1 MAEKIILNIPLEVLV
16 LRETANFCNRLA
28 SALSDVKTPTKEEV
42 VEKFKVPAPAEV
54 PAPPVV
60 AAVAPPVIVPAP
72 VEAPAPV
79 VPPAAVELDI
89 NGRAWDERI
98 HASTKSKYQAGGW
111 KIKRGVSPE
120 LVKQVEM
127 ELLSGM
133 LPPAPP
139 ATGMTY
145 AELLSAITANGIPNE
160 EVLDVLA
167 EFEISSLALLAAKP
181 DMIPAFAEKLLNGE

>member
-28 SALSDVKTPTKEEV
+28 SALSDVKAEAPVKVEV
-42 VEKFKVPAPAEV
+42 AL

-60 AAVAPPVIVPAP
+60 PATVAPAP
-72 VEAPAPV
+72 VEAPAPPVSTTV
-79 VPPAAVELDI
+79 VAPAPPAAVELDI

-139 ATGMTY
+139 ASGMTY